1 MAARFIG
8 AGMVGW
14 EEVGNHRGKLCGVSF
29 WEREGGISKHKN
41 WMENQDI
48 YHRKEQNKQHLQFQ
62 GKWRDVTS
70 QGHRTLGHN

>member
-1 MAARFIG
+1 MAAKFIG

-29 WEREGGISKHKN
+29 WEREGMSKHKN